1 MIRLPSSVLVTEVAP
16 RDGLQS
22 FKQHVSTETK
32 VRMVDRLTDAGLP
45 VIEVT
50 AFSHPKAIP
59 NLADAEAV
67 FERIRRKPGVV
78 YRGLVP
84 NARGAERAAAAKV
97 DEMLGLIIVSAS
109 YLVKN
114 QNMTIDKAA
123 EEAIT
128 AFRIAEKN
136 GIKFVM
142 ALGMSFWCPYEGTIP
157 REKVL
162 TLLQRFR
169 NAGITRFY
177 LAGSVGMEE
186 PRHVNELFAQAYEAL
201 PDIELGFHV
210 HNLGGMGTANI
221 LAALDGGA
229 MSIEG
234 AICGIGGGI
243 AMPATL
249 GSVGN
254 FPTED
259 LVAYLELM
267 GVKTGVDPKAVLEAA
282 MDVAQ
287 MLDITPRSHAG
298 NGVTRERI
306 SAKPSSA
313 D

>member
-1 MIRLPSSVLVTEVAP
+1 MIKLPSSVLVTEVAP

-22 FKQHVSTETK
+22 FKRPVDTETK
-32 VRMVDRLTDAGLP
+32 VRMVDRLSDAGLP

-84 NARGAERAAAAKV
+84 NARGADRAVAARV
-97 DEMLGLIIVSAS
+97 DEMLGLIICSQA
-109 YLVKN
+109 YLTKN
-114 QNMTIDKAA
+114 QNMSIDKAA

-128 AFRIAEKN
+128 AFRTAEKHS
-136 GIKFVM
+136 IKFVM

-157 REKVL
+157 QDTVL
-162 TLLQRFR
+162 TLLKRFR

-186 PRHVNELFAQAYEAL
+186 PRHVNQLFSQALDAL
-201 PDIELGFHV
+201 PDIEVGFHV

-229 MSIEG
+229 SSIEG

-259 LVAYLELM
+259 LVTYLELM
-267 GVKTGVDPKAVLEAA
+267 GVKTGVDPQAVLAA
-282 MDVAQ
+282 ALDIAQ
-287 MLDITPRSHAG
+287 LLDITPRSHAG

>member
-1 MIRLPSSVLVTEVAP
+1 MIRLPASVEVVEVGP

-22 FKQHVSTETK
+22 FPRAVDTDTK
-32 VRMVDRLTDAGLP
+32 VRLVDRLSDAGLRT
-45 VIEVT
+45 IEVT
-50 AFSHPKAIP
+50 GFAHPRAIP
-59 NLADAEAV
+59 NLADAQEV

-84 NARGAERAAAAKV
+84 NARGAERAAAARA
-97 DEMLGLIIVSAS
+97 DEVLGLTIVSET
-109 YLVKN
+109 YLAKN
-114 QNMTIDKAA
+114 QNMTRAQ
-123 EEAIT
+123 AIEQAIE
-128 AFRIAEKN
+128 AFRIAERH
-136 GIKFVM
+136 GMRFVM

-162 TLLQRFR
+162 GLLRTLR

-177 LAGSVGMEE
+177 LAGSVGLEE
-186 PRHVNELFAQAYEAL
+186 PRHVNELFAQAYDAL
-201 PDIELGFHV
+201 PDVQLGYHV

-221 LAALDGGA
+221 LAALDSGA
-229 MSIEG
+229 CAIEG

-259 LVAYLELM
+259 LVRYLDLM
-267 GVKTGVDPKAVLEAA
+267 GVCTGLDPLALEAA
-282 MDVAQ
+282 AADVAAL
-287 MLDITPRSHAG
+287 LDITPRSHVG
-298 NGVTRERI
+298 QGVTRERI
-306 SAKPSSA
+306 SARPASA